1 MVGSLAALAAAGC
14 GDGATDPVACDPDP
28 VDVVC
33 VGSHPLN
40 VEIAATESE
49 RSQGLSF
56 RNSLPEDDGM
66 LFVFEEA
73 GVHQFWTV
81 DTTIPL
87 SIAFLDADGIVLN
100 VEEMEPLSRDTH
112 GPDAPALYAIEVN
125 RGWFAERGIARGDTV
140 RLGASAGP
148 F

>member
-1 MVGSLAALAAAGC
+1 MAALALAGC
-14 GDGATDPVACDPDP
+14 EDDTVAPVGCDPDP

-33 VGSHPLN
+33 VGPNALN
-40 VEIAATESE
+40 VEIAATEEE
-49 RSQGLSF
+49 RSRGLSF
-56 RNSLPEDDGM
+56 RDSLPEDDGM

-73 GVHQFWTV
+73 GDHRFWTV

-87 SIAFLDADGIVLN
+87 SIAFLDPDGIVLN
-100 VEEMEPLSRDTH
+100 VEQMEPLSTETH
-112 GPDAPALYAIEVN
+112 GPVAPALYAIEVN
-125 RGWFAERGIARGDTV
+125 RGWYAERGVGPGDTV